1 MNKASKLVIG
11 GITIVRVGSEIRY
24 TTPEDMTGKKL
35 GEIKSKYHEAI
46 KNYTENSRNEL

>member
-1 MNKASKLVIG
+1 MSRPSKLVVS

-24 TTPEDMTGKKL
+24 TVPEDMTGKKL
-35 GEIKSKYHEAI
+35 SEIKSKYHEAI